1 MHDACSG
8 KKIKIGGIK
17 LSPELAQF
25 NLFSGMAAGLPLTS
39 VLRRLAQDRI
49 NVTFLCLSCS
59 TDDAKTDAKTDSIGS
74 FCVSADDFPR
84 VKQIVD
90 AEAGACHQVEI
101 LASIGT
107 ITLFPHHHSFVL
119 LGGVLGALAKAGIPI
134 HAVCTSLSSLAINTE
149 YRFLD
154 RAVEELEKI
163 LDLPVNHAPFRPEL
177 DLTAGQ

>member
-8 KKIKIGGIK
+8 KKITIGGIK
-17 LSPELAQF
+17 LSPELVQF

-39 VLRRLAQDRI
+39 VLRRIARERV

-59 TDDAKTDAKTDSIGS
+59 TDDAKTDIIGS
-74 FCVSADDFPR
+74 FCVSADDFPC
-84 VKQIVD
+84 VKQMVD
-90 AEAGACHQVEI
+90 AEAGAGHRVEI
-101 LASIGT
+101 LAPVGT

-119 LGGVLGALAKAGIPI
+119 LGGVLNALAKAGIPV

-149 YRFLD
+149 YRLLD

-163 LDLPVNHAPFRPEL
+163 LDLRVNHAPFRPEL
-177 DLTAGQ
+177 DLKTAGR